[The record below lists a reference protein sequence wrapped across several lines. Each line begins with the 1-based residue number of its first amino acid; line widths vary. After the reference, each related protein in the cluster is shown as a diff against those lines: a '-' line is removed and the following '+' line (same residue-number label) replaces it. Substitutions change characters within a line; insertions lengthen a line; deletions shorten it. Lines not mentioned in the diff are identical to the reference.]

1 MRRVG
6 QSRPADTVAEERA
19 EGGSEAFPVDRAGEP
34 HQGMAALDSV
44 HERRAEEFGLDGR

>member
-6 QSRPADTVAEERA
+6 QSGPADAVAGERA
-19 EGGSEAFPVDRAGEP
+19 QGGGEAIPVDQASEP
-34 HQGMAALDSV
+34 HQGMLQIDQV